1 MILLTVLWVVIAFA
15 AAGVTFKSRSMAPVP
30 LGVAALGALVASL
43 IGEGLVVSLFVF
55 LVLFLVGRWVVRP
68 AVRSEQSSD
77 PRVKP
82 GTGSL
87 VGKPAIVVERISN
100 NEAVGCVRIDDEV
113 WTARTWEDEI
123 VLEPGDRVHVVELR
137 GTTAI
142 VSS

>member
-1 MILLTVLWVVIAFA
+1 MSAL
-15 AAGVTFKSRSMAPVP
+15 P
-30 LGVAALGALVASL
+30 LGVAALGALIANL
-43 IGEGLVVSLFVF
+43 IGEGFVVSLFVF
-55 LVLFLVGRWVVRP
+55 AVLFLLGRWVVRP
-68 AVRSEQSSD
+68 AVRSERTAD
-77 PRVKP
+77 ARVKP

-100 NEAVGCVRIDDEV
+100 QEAVGCVRIDDEV